1 MKFNTKDRVIFTLIM
16 ASLMVYTMVC
26 YNIFLE
32 NGWNFQILAM
42 TLPELLFMLPFAFIL
57 EFFVVDHLASTI
69 AFKIIDPIKSNTF
82 KIVITISTVIVFLMC
97 IFMSFIATIIYSG
110 NSTFLVNWFVKVVY
124 NLPFALLMQ
133 LVIIGPAVRKL
144 WELLTRKNGY
154 LIKP

>member
-1 MKFNTKDRVIFTLIM
+1 MKLNTKDRVIFTLIM
-16 ASLMVYTMVC
+16 ASLMVYTMVA
-26 YNIFLE
+26 YNIYLE

-42 TLPELLFMLPFAFIL
+42 ALPELLFMLPIAFIL
-57 EFFVVDHLASTI
+57 EFFIVDHLASII

-82 KIVITISTVIVFLMC
+82 KIVLTISTVIVFLMC

-133 LVIIGPAVRKL
+133 LVIIGPTVRKL
-144 WELLTRKNGY
+144 WELLTRKNSY